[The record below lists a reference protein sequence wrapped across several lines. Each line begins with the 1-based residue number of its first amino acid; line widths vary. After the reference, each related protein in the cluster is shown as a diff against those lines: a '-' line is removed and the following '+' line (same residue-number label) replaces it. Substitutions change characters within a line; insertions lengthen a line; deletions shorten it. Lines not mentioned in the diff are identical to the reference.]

1 MTVLEEAR
9 RAEQAEGHRGVPYA
23 LGLIAILFLFTWI
36 KAPYLAAPFTGEH
49 SMKYNTYVEPAVYMV
64 QKDSMLWNQKK
75 YVSDPVHNPEGI
87 FPKFEHLPLME
98 WGLFLT
104 YRLFHIVCTN
114 ETFELC
120 HIIMNDGIENLLMH
134 TNHF

>member
-1 MTVLEEAR
+1 MVNRAFRALYCHGYSYVLD
-9 RAEQAEGHRGVPYA
+9 
-23 LGLIAILFLFTWI
+23 LLLAITAFTWI
-36 KAPYLAAPFTGEH
+36 KVPYLTAPFTGEH

-98 WGLFLT
+98 WGLFLRT
-104 YRLFHIVCTN
+104 SCSPAR
-114 ETFELC
+114 
-120 HIIMNDGIENLLMH
+120 GSK
-134 TNHF
+134 